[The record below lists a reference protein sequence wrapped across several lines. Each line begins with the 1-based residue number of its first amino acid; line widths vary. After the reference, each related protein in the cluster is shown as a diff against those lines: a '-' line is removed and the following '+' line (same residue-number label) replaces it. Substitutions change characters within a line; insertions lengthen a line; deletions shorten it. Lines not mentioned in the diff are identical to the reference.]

1 MKTVVYWSP
10 FLTNVATISA
20 VINSA
25 KSLKLYSKNYRPI
38 IINACGEFTPYK
50 KNLEDNGIE
59 LKNLIKFDYHRFL
72 PKVGFLKSRISYLII
87 FIISLF
93 PLIYFLKK
101 KKIEYIICHLITS
114 LPLFISKIINT
125 KTKFILRIS
134 GLTNLNLVRK
144 FFWIYLDK
152 NLFLVTCP
160 TISTLNEIKN
170 QKLFSEDKVV
180 LLRDPVIRIKT
191 IQNQKRQQLNINI
204 DKKNFNIIC
213 IGRLTRQK
221 NFEFIINN
229 FQNILDI
236 KDNSK
241 LYILGEGEQK
251 KYLEDMI
258 EKRGLHNHI
267 FLIGF
272 HQNIHNILSKSNLFI
287 LTSLWEDPG
296 WVLIEA
302 ACSNTLILSSNC
314 KNGPEELIEKNK
326 GGILFENN
334 SNKDFL
340 DKIKQTFQLSQN
352 EIFKKKVFSKK
363 KSKLFTVFNHYLSI
377 EKLLK

>member
-1 MKTVVYWSP
+1 MKTVAYWSP

-25 KSLKLYSKNYRPI
+25 KSLKLYSKNYKPI

-50 KNLEDNGIE
+50 KILEDDGIE
-59 LKNLIKFDYHRFL
+59 LKDLIKFDYHRFL
-72 PKVGFLKSRISYLII
+72 PKVGFVKSRTSYLVI
-87 FIISLF
+87 FLISFF
-93 PLIYFLKK
+93 PLLYFLKK
-101 KKIEYIICHLITS
+101 NKPEYFICHLITS
-114 LPLFISKIINT
+114 LPLFISKIINK

-134 GLTNLNLVRK
+134 GLTNLSMIRK
-144 FFWIYLDK
+144 HFWFYFGK

-170 QKLFSEDKVV
+170 LNLFSEDKII
-180 LLRDPVIRIKT
+180 LLRDPVIRIKI
-191 IQNQKRQQLNINI
+191 IQKQKKQQLNFKINV
-204 DKKNFNIIC
+204 KNFNIVC
-213 IGRLTRQK
+213 IGRLTKQK
-221 NFEFIINN
+221 NFKFIIDN
-229 FQNILDI
+229 FQKVLDL
-236 KDNSK
+236 KANSK

-251 KYLEDMI
+251 KYLDDMI
-258 EKRGLHNHI
+258 KKRGLHKDI
-267 FLIGF
+267 FLMGF
-272 HQNIHNILSKSNLFI
+272 HQNIYNIMSKSNLFI

-314 KNGPEELIEKNK
+314 KNGPEEFIENNK

-340 DKIKQTFQLSQN
+340 SKIKQTFELTQN
-352 EIFKKKVFSKK
+352 EIMQKKIFSKK
-363 KSKLFTVFNHYLSI
+363 KSRLFTIFNHYLSI